1 MIPFAKK
8 DAAEAAHA
16 GQRGH
21 ALWLILIAVVL
32 FGALSYVLSRSGER
46 AVEEEKLL
54 MASAKVTQFPAA
66 IRTAMARLV
75 AAGIAL
81 EDMDFSEMGTSP
93 RSIFYSG
100 GGGVAYQKP
109 PYLIGSQ
116 TEWRFKT
123 KSRDNT
129 GWFIAGVG
137 TDGPEGKDIFAYIS
151 GVSVAL
157 CEELNRN
164 TGLAAA
170 PKVEA
175 AAVNLAVPG
184 DANAKAGHNAWT
196 FSAHAQER
204 RAETPPAACV
214 RNGLDGE
221 LVYYHVL
228 VPQ

>member
-1 MIPFAKK
+1 MP
-8 DAAEAAHA
+8 DARKTAAGAAA

-21 ALWLILIAVVL
+21 ALWLVLIAVVL
-32 FGALSYVLSRSGER
+32 FGALSYVISRSDKI
-46 AVEEEKLL
+46 ALEEEKLL
-54 MASAKVTQFPAA
+54 MASAQVTQFPAA
-66 IRTAMARLV
+66 IRTAMARLA
-75 AAGIAL
+75 AAGVAL

-93 RSIFYSG
+93 QSIFYSG

-123 KSRDNT
+123 KSHDDT

-137 TDGPEGKDIFAYIS
+137 SDGAAGKDVFAYIS

-164 TGLAAA
+164 TGLPAE
-170 PKVEA
+170 PMVERV
-175 AAVNLAVPG
+175 AVNLAVPG
-184 DANAKAGHNAWT
+184 GAAAKAGYNAWT

-204 RAETPPAACV
+204 RGETPPAACV
-214 RNGLDGE
+214 RNGIDGE

-228 VPQ
+228 MPQ

>member
-1 MIPFAKK
+1 MS
-8 DAAEAAHA
+8 AAEKTAVRASRV
-16 GQRGH
+16 GQSGH
-21 ALWLILIAVVL
+21 ALWLVLIAVML
-32 FGALSYVLSRSGER
+32 FGALSYVISRSDKM
-46 AVEEEKLL
+46 AAEEEKLL
-54 MASAKVTQFPAA
+54 MASAQVTQFPAA
-66 IRTAMARLV
+66 IRTAMARLA
-75 AAGIAL
+75 AAGVAL
-81 EDMDFSEMGTSP
+81 EDMDFNEMGTSP
-93 RSIFYSG
+93 QSIFYSG

-129 GWFIAGVG
+129 GWFIAGIG
-137 TDGPEGKDIFAYIS
+137 TDGAEGKDIFAYIS

-164 TGLAAA
+164 TGLSAE
-170 PKVEA
+170 PKVERV
-175 AAVNLAVPG
+175 AVNLAIPG
-184 DANAKAGHNAWT
+184 DAAAKAGYNAWT

-214 RNGLDGE
+214 RNGIDGE

-228 VPQ
+228 APQ

>member
-1 MIPFAKK
+1 MPKARTFPVRPA
-8 DAAEAAHA
+8 A

-21 ALWLILIAVVL
+21 ALWLVLIAVVL
-32 FGALSYVLSRSGER
+32 FGALSYVVSRSDKI

-54 MASAKVTQFPAA
+54 LASAQVTQFPAA
-66 IRTAMARLV
+66 IRTAMARLA
-75 AAGIAL
+75 AAGVAL
-81 EDMDFSEMGTSP
+81 EDMDFSEMGTAKH
-93 RSIFYSG
+93 SIFYSG

-129 GWFIAGVG
+129 GWFIAGIG
-137 TDGPEGKDIFAYIS
+137 NDGPDGKDVFAYIT

-164 TGLAAA
+164 TGLPATPLVERVAVDLSRPGGAAA
-170 PKVEA
+170 R
-175 AAVNLAVPG
+175 
-184 DANAKAGHNAWT
+184 AGENAWT
-196 FSAHAQER
+196 FSAHAQEGR
-204 RAETPPAACV
+204 GETPPAACV
-214 RNGLDGE
+214 RNGIEGE

-228 VPQ
+228 APQ